1 MLSSHRSILLW
12 IAICAVFSVRSV
24 QATDSVWTDLS
35 AFPHAEL
42 TLESTQSVQDYEV
55 GLEALQKRLGEWG
68 FRESLRV
75 SGELERKTYAIIDGF
90 DAREILNDRVLIA
103 SQQSDVTT
111 LFQCAGRDCGR
122 AVQWANLV
130 FGYRL
135 LYGQE
140 NEQRYWIG
148 AQLREESSRIFLGY
162 SAFRTASRQYLH
174 LEKITL
180 SDDELLREIIDRDS
194 LEP

>member
-1 MLSSHRSILLW
+1 MLSNRQTILLW
-12 IAICAVFSVRSV
+12 ITICAVLSVGTVRAS
-24 QATDSVWTDLS
+24 DFVWTDLS

-42 TLESTQSVQDYEV
+42 TLESQQKVQDYEV

-75 SGELERKTYAIIDGF
+75 SGELERNTYAIIDGF
-90 DAREILNDRVLIA
+90 DAREILNERVQLA
-103 SQQSDVTT
+103 TQQSDVVT
-111 LFQCAGRDCGR
+111 LFQCTGRDCGR

-148 AQLREESSRIFLGY
+148 AQLRQEGSRLFLGY

-174 LEKITL
+174 LETITV
-180 SDDELLREIIDRDS
+180 SDDDLLRGRIERDS

>member
-1 MLSSHRSILLW
+1 MLLNHQTILLW
-12 IAICAVFSVRSV
+12 IAICAVFSVGTVRASDL
-24 QATDSVWTDLS
+24 AWTDLS

-42 TLESTQSVQDYEV
+42 TLESIQKVQDYQV

-68 FRESLRV
+68 FRDSLRV

-90 DAREILNDRVLIA
+90 DAREILNERVLLA
-103 SQQSDVTT
+103 REQSDVIT
-111 LFQCAGRDCGR
+111 LFQCTGRDCGR

-148 AQLREESSRIFLGY
+148 AQLRQEGSRLFLGY

-174 LEKITL
+174 LETITV
-180 SDDELLREIIDRDS
+180 SDDDLLLGRIERDS